1 MQVPYYTAVGFTVR
15 EQLHFTYTN
24 KLVQSLK
31 KLLLRGK
38 NKTPSPCI
46 YRKWN
51 PSVLFNFLLHAP
63 QRKIRNQCLNNK
75 NML

>member
-1 MQVPYYTAVGFTVR
+1 MQVPYYTAVGFTIG
-15 EQLHFTYTN
+15 EELHFAYTN

-46 YRKWN
+46 YKKWI
-51 PSVLFNFLLHAP
+51 PTDLFNFAMHEP
-63 QRKIRNQCLNNK
+63 QRKHQK
-75 NML
+75 SVPE